1 MSTGSLHKVLVVDD
15 EKDMLNLLTKVLVK
29 KCRCAV
35 TTALSAE
42 QALEQIQTDLPEV
55 VLTDIK
61 MPGMDGLTFLQHLN
75 TLEPALTTILMT
87 GYGTIEMA
95 VQALK
100 EGAYDFVEKPF
111 DNDRII
117 HTVNRAIERT
127 KLLREN
133 KHLQHRLDDQ
143 QAQYGFIG
151 RSRRLQQTL
160 AVLRRVAPSSVTVL
174 IRGESG
180 TGKELAARAL
190 HAMSGRSS
198 RPMITVNCPALPE
211 QILESE
217 LFGYR
222 RGAFTGADRDK
233 TGLFVEA
240 DRSTIFLDEIADI
253 PVSVQTKLLRVLQEK
268 EVQPLGQTKTY
279 SIDVRVVAS
288 TNQDLEAKIKRGE
301 FREDLFFRLNSMP
314 ITMPP
319 LEAIASD
326 IPLLAQHFLERFSKE
341 HGRDGLE
348 FSAEA
353 LQYLMRRSWPGN
365 VRELQNLISR
375 AVLLCEDTWIRRE
388 DLGQELECPDPAGLA
403 TVPLAWTGLDYRE
416 AKRKVLEQFN
426 GQYLCQALDAA
437 GGNVT
442 VAAKTCG
449 IERQAFQRLM
459 RRYGIDSKRY
469 RG

>member
-1 MSTGSLHKVLVVDD
+1 MSTVELHKVMVVDD

-29 KCRCAV
+29 KCRCIV
-35 TTALSAE
+35 TTATSAE
-42 QALEQIQTDLPEV
+42 QALDMMQTALPEV

-61 MPGMDGLTFLQHLN
+61 MPGMDGLTFLNHLN
-75 TLEPALTTILMT
+75 TMEPALTTILMT
-87 GYGTIEMA
+87 GYGTIDMA

-100 EGAYDFVEKPF
+100 DGAYDFVEKPF

-117 HTVNRAIERT
+117 HTINRAIERT
-127 KLLREN
+127 RLLREN
-133 KHLQHRLDDQ
+133 RQLQHRLDDQ
-143 QAQYGFIG
+143 PVQYGFVG
-151 RSRRLQQTL
+151 RSRRLAQTL
-160 AVLRRVAPSSVTVL
+160 NLLRRVAPSSVTVL

-180 TGKELAARAL
+180 TGKELAVRAL
-190 HAMSGRSS
+190 HAMSGRAS

-288 TNQDLEAKIKRGE
+288 TNQDLEGKIKRGE
-301 FREDLFFRLNSMP
+301 FREDLFFRLNAMP
-314 ITMPP
+314 ITMPS
-319 LEAIASD
+319 LASIASD
-326 IPLLAQHFLERFSKE
+326 IPLLAQHFLERFCRE

-353 LQYLMRRSWPGN
+353 LQYLIQRSWPGN

-375 AVLLCEDTWIRRE
+375 AVLLCEETWIRKE
-388 DLGQELECPDPAGLA
+388 DLGMEQDYAGEAEPA
-403 TVPLAWTGLDYRE
+403 TVSEDWAGLDYRE
-416 AKRKVLEQFN
+416 AKRKVLERFN
-426 GQYLCQALDAA
+426 AQYLCQALAA
-437 GGNVT
+437 SGGNVT

-459 RRYGIDSKRY
+459 RRYEIDSKRY
-469 RG
+469 R